1 MEYNV
6 LSHLRSVATLT
17 KKESQRNTILAARS
31 LRLFVRMGEV
41 RVGRPSSSVLQL
53 AVISR
58 ILVLSLIVIWRC
70 IATPYDT
77 SSSLNPPCL
86 STTKTSINEEQTGR
100 VWNQFGKA
108 IEGSV
113 VWDSVYYVRIAECGY
128 EYEQTYAFLPLLP
141 LCMRYLSNTV
151 FAPLVPLM
159 GYRAVLALSGYILN
173 NIAFVFA
180 ALFLYKL
187 TLIVFKD
194 SKAASLATALFC
206 FNPASIFYSSIYSES
221 LFSLLSFAGVY
232 YLLSGVNWKAI
243 LLFAMSSAARSNG
256 VINAG
261 FFLFQAMHLSYDA
274 FFQQNQTL
282 LALQVLIVACLR
294 SVCVFVPFFMFQL
307 YGFLNICYGEP
318 SSKGSRPWCN
328 ARVPYLYGFIQSHY
342 WEVGFL
348 RYFQLKQLPNFLLAS
363 PLLFLG
369 MCSIIA
375 YAKQNYHFLLSLG
388 FQVSYVEK
396 EAAAVFYFVQRRKL
410 FNKTAVLREELSNPS
425 TSSSTSK
432 DLPIR
437 NRTKKNK
444 HLDIQATPNITQ
456 ADDKATSSQT
466 AQGFFSTLTIPFILQ
481 LGFMVAVASFV
492 MHVQV
497 ATRFLSV
504 NPPIYWYAAHVMGSS
519 PTGFKLGYV
528 LWAVFLSYLIFGS
541 LLFSNFYPFT

>member
-1 MEYNV
+1 
-6 LSHLRSVATLT
+6 
-17 KKESQRNTILAARS
+17 
-31 LRLFVRMGEV
+31 MGEV
-41 RVGRPSSSVLQL
+41 RMGRTPSSSSVKMQSVLQL

-70 IATPYDT
+70 IATSYDT
-77 SSSLNPPCL
+77 SSFLNPSCM
-86 STTKTSINEEQTGR
+86 STKTIIDPHPPLILENEEQIGG
-100 VWNQFGKA
+100 VWNRLGKA
-108 IEGSV
+108 IEGSL
-113 VWDSVYYVRIAECGY
+113 VWDSVYYVRIAQCGY
-128 EYEQTYAFLPLLP
+128 EYEQSYAFLPFLP
-141 LCMRYLSNTV
+141 LCMRFLSKTV

-194 SKAASLATALFC
+194 SKAALRATALFC

-232 YLLSGVNWKAI
+232 YFLSGVNWKAL
-243 LLFAMSSAARSNG
+243 LLFALSGAARSNG

-261 FFLFQAMHLSYDA
+261 FFLFQAMHHSYDA

-294 SVCVFVPFFMFQL
+294 SVCVFIPFFIFQL
-307 YGFLNICYGEP
+307 YGFLNICHGEP

-363 PLLFLG
+363 PMLLLG
-369 MCSIIA
+369 MSSIIA

-396 EAAAVFYFVQRRKL
+396 ETAAVFYFVQRRKL
-410 FNKTAVLREELSNPS
+410 LNETAVLREELPNPS

-432 DLPIR
+432 NLLIR

-444 HLDIQATPNITQ
+444 YLDIQATANVAQ
-456 ADDKATSSQT
+456 ANEATSSQME
-466 AQGFFSTLTIPFILQ
+466 QGFFSSLMIPFILQ

-492 MHVQV
+492 MHVEV

-504 NPPIYWYAAHVMGSS
+504 NPLIYWYTAYVMGSS
-519 PTGFKLGYV
+519 PNGFKLGYV
-528 LWAVFLSYLIFGS
+528 LWAVFLSYLFFGS